1 MAIDSSIFKA
11 YDVRGV
17 VDKTLTQE
25 AIHAIAFSYGEK
37 ARQQGV
43 KEVTIGRDGR
53 LSSPKIAHILA
64 QGLMEMGLTVKDVGE
79 VTTPMLYFAAY
90 HHTQGSGIMVTGSHN
105 PPEYNGLKFMLAGQ
119 TLAGETIRELYTLTQ
134 NRQIVP
140 AATAGQIKSLPIENE
155 YILAVQQRIK
165 LNRPMNIIIDAGNGV
180 AGAYAGALYRAL
192 GAQVEE
198 LFCTVDGTFP
208 HHHPDPSQQDNL
220 QDLIRTLRTSDAE
233 LGLAFDGD
241 GDRLGVVT
249 QEGEIIYP
257 DRLLML
263 LSEDVLSRC
272 PGGVVVY
279 DIKCTRLLA
288 PWIKN
293 KGGQPVLSRTGHSYI
308 KGAMQREKALI
319 AGEMSGHLFF
329 SERWFG
335 FDDGLYAGA
344 RILEILSK
352 SQDISKRLHALPQLQ
367 STPEITL
374 TLKEEGRNH
383 EIIKQLQKN
392 PNFPGAENI
401 ITLDGLRVEYK
412 DGFGLVRASNT
423 TPSLV
428 LRFEG
433 KDQDTLQRIKEVF
446 YSALSSFVP
455 DLDHYFS
462 LSSPIN
468 HM

>member
-1 MAIDSSIFKA
+1 M
-11 YDVRGV
+11 
-17 VDKTLTQE
+17 
-25 AIHAIAFSYGEK
+25 
-37 ARQQGV
+37 
-43 KEVTIGRDGR
+43 
-53 LSSPKIAHILA
+53 
-64 QGLMEMGLTVKDVGE
+64 
-79 VTTPMLYFAAY
+79 
-90 HHTQGSGIMVTGSHN
+90 
-105 PPEYNGLKFMLAGQ
+105 
-119 TLAGETIRELYTLTQ
+119 
-134 NRQIVP
+134 
-140 AATAGQIKSLPIENE
+140 
-155 YILAVQQRIK
+155 
-165 LNRPMNIIIDAGNGV
+165 
-180 AGAYAGALYRAL
+180 
-192 GAQVEE
+192 
-198 LFCTVDGTFP
+198 
-208 HHHPDPSQQDNL
+208 
-220 QDLIRTLRTSDAE
+220 
-233 LGLAFDGD
+233 
-241 GDRLGVVT
+241 VT